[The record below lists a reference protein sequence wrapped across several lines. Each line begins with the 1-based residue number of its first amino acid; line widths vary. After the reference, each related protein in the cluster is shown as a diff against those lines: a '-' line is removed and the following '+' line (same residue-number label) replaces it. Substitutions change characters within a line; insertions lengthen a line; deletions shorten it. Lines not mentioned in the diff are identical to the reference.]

1 MNQGPTPRKA
11 TAENGLSPGKQAMV
25 RSHMRAE
32 RNRVKE
38 AATTAAF
45 DEMLASRSAVRSGKD
60 AVAPQSLI
68 GLVSPPKS
76 DDGSDDG
83 DCEPG
88 RSPARRHGSRSRS
101 GSPIVKA
108 TYADLVAAKQRLLK
122 ERNDVERAYR
132 KRLEAQADE
141 AAAADAAHAEALA
154 AWEVER
160 SALMA
165 QVASQQARVA
175 ELGTL
180 LLPACCC
187 YVCAWMM
194 CVDDVWMCVCRC
206 VCVCVCA
213 RVLLLLLMS
222 LACGGVRMSDRQ
234 HIHCFRRHHC
244 TQRRTWLQETRRSS
258 PFWRATERF
267 RRRRVARLRCT
278 WPWKPT

>member
-1 MNQGPTPRKA
+1 MNQGPTSRKA
-11 TAENGLSPGKQAMV
+11 TAESGLSPGKQAMV

-83 DCEPG
+83 DREPG

-101 GSPIVKA
+101 GSPLVKA

-175 ELGTL
+175 ELGTF
-180 LLPACCC
+180 LPVWC

-194 CVDDVWMCVCRC
+194 CVDDVCG
-206 VCVCVCA
+206 CVCVCA

-222 LACGGVRMSDRQ
+222 LACGGVRMLDRQ